1 VLGDVRGTTLAER
14 CCAFDEKF
22 IDKGSRVKK
31 DDVEGPKLE
40 AGDRTI
46 FLSPVGDDGM
56 GTQFGDLV
64 DVADDGEGQ
73 RARRVVPW
81 AARRGHETGCSV

>member
-22 IDKGSRVKK
+22 IDKGSRVKE

-56 GTQFGDLV
+56 
-64 DVADDGEGQ
+64 
-73 RARRVVPW
+73 
-81 AARRGHETGCSV
+81 